1 MKEVLML
8 LSAMI
13 IGFAGGTG
21 MFALILHYCN
31 GNEKPVLKK
40 ENNVPTEVCAKS
52 FEGMAMAFQTMGENM
67 NKGYTRY
74 IGNSDKMTEQ
84 EFKEALKMKIKK
96 ENINDERN
104 KQI

>member
-8 LSAMI
+8 LLAMI

-31 GNEKPVLKK
+31 GNEKPVSKK

-52 FEGMAMAFQTMGENM
+52 FEGMAIAFQTMGENM

-96 ENINDERN
+96 GEY
-104 KQI
+104 

>member
-8 LSAMI
+8 LLAMI
-13 IGFAGGTG
+13 IGFAGGAG

-31 GNEKPVLKK
+31 GNEKSVSKK

-96 ENINDERN
+96 GEY
-104 KQI
+104 

>member
-8 LSAMI
+8 LLAMM

-31 GNEKPVLKK
+31 GNEKSVSKK

-52 FEGMAMAFQTMGENM
+52 FEGMAMAFQTMGENI
-67 NKGYTRY
+67 NKGVVKFV
-74 IGNSDKMTEQ
+74 GDSDKMTEE
-84 EFKEALKMKIKK
+84 EFKQALRKK
-96 ENINDERN
+96 
-104 KQI
+104 KGM

>member
-1 MKEVLML
+1 MGEVLML
-8 LSAMI
+8 LVAMI
-13 IGFAGGTG
+13 VGFAGGVG
-21 MFALILHYCN
+21 VFALILNCCN
-31 GNEKPVLKK
+31 DNDEKSVSKK

-52 FEGMAMAFQTMGENM
+52 FEDMAMAFQTMGENM

-96 ENINDERN
+96 GEY
-104 KQI
+104 

>member
-8 LSAMI
+8 LLAMI

-21 MFALILHYCN
+21 MFALILHYCK
-31 GNEKPVLKK
+31 GNEKSVSKK
-40 ENNVPTEVCAKS
+40 ENNVPTEICAES
-52 FEGMAMAFQTMGENM
+52 FEGMAIAFQTMGENI

-84 EFKEALKMKIKK
+84 EFKEALKMKNKK
-96 ENINDERN
+96 GEY
-104 KQI
+104 

>member
-8 LSAMI
+8 LLAMI

-31 GNEKPVLKK
+31 GNEKSVST
-40 ENNVPTEVCAKS
+40 EIDDFGQSAEVCAES
-52 FEGMAMAFQTMGENM
+52 FRGLSNAFKTMGENM
-67 NKGYTRY
+67 NKGHTRY
-74 IGNSDKMTEQ
+74 IGNMTEQ

-96 ENINDERN
+96 GEY
-104 KQI
+104 

>member
-8 LSAMI
+8 LLAMI

-31 GNEKPVLKK
+31 GNEKPISKK

-52 FEGMAMAFQTMGENM
+52 FEGMAMAFRQWERIWIRDIQGTSETAIRWP
-67 NKGYTRY
+67 NK
-74 IGNSDKMTEQ
+74 N
-84 EFKEALKMKIKK
+84 LKK
-96 ENINDERN
+96 R
-104 KQI
+104 

>member
-1 MKEVLML
+1 MVEVLML
-8 LSAMI
+8 LVAMI

-31 GNEKPVLKK
+31 ANEKSVS
-40 ENNVPTEVCAKS
+40 TEIDDAGECTGVCAES
-52 FEGMAMAFQTMGENM
+52 FQGLSNAFKAVGENM

-96 ENINDERN
+96 GEY
-104 KQI
+104 